1 VNGERKGLP
10 PLAIPGIVLAAV
22 LIAALVLVRYAD
34 GLVARAKSS
43 RAAQEQALSEAR
55 LKYSNAGTEK
65 DIITRYL
72 GTYRALQ
79 ELGFVGGEQR
89 INWVDS
95 LRKANREAGMFGVE
109 YQVAQQAPYPLAN
122 EIGGGSLPM
131 KHSVMKLTVPLLH
144 EGDLMRF
151 FRLLAAQRSGVF
163 TLNACQLRR
172 NSGGDP
178 NSLQPRLG
186 AECEVSWITV
196 NEDEKKEGKQ

>member
-1 VNGERKGLP
+1 MSEARKALP
-10 PLAIPGIVLAAV
+10 PLAIPGITLVLA
-22 LIAALVLVRYAD
+22 LIVTVGLVRYSET
-34 GLVARAKSS
+34 LVAQANRGLS
-43 RAAQEQALSEAR
+43 AQEQSLGEAR
-55 LKYSNAGTEK
+55 KKYSNAGAEK

-72 GTYRALQ
+72 GTYQALQ
-79 ELGFVGGEQR
+79 ELGFAGGEQR

-109 YQVAQQAPYPLAN
+109 YQIGQQSPYPLSS
-122 EIGGGSLPM
+122 ELGGGDLPM

-151 FRLLAAQRSGVF
+151 FRLLANQRAGVF

-172 NSGGDP
+172 SAPLDAAAT
-178 NSLQPRLG
+178 QPRLG

-196 NEDEKKEGKQ
+196 NEDEKEGAKR

>member
-1 VNGERKGLP
+1 MNGERKGLP
-10 PLAIPGIVLAAV
+10 PLALPAIVLGVVLVAA
-22 LIAALVLVRYAD
+22 IVLVRYAD
-34 GLVARAKSS
+34 RLVTQAKTTL
-43 RAAQEQALSEAR
+43 AAQEQALSDAR

-95 LRKANREAGMFGVE
+95 LRKANRDAGMFGVE
-109 YQVAQQAPYPLAN
+109 YQVAQQAPYPLAS
-122 EIGGGSLPM
+122 EIGGSNLPM

-151 FRLLAAQRSGVF
+151 FRLLATQRSGVF

-172 NSGGDP
+172 NSVGDP
-178 NSLQPRLG
+178 STLQPRLG

-196 NEDEKKEGKQ
+196 NEDEKKEGTP

>member
-10 PLAIPGIVLAAV
+10 PLAVPAIVLGVV
-22 LIAALVLVRYAD
+22 LIAAIVLVRYAD
-34 GLVARAKSS
+34 RLVTQAKSTL
-43 RAAQEQALSEAR
+43 AAQEKALTDAR

-72 GTYRALQ
+72 GTYQALQ

-151 FRLLAAQRSGVF
+151 FRLLATQRSGVF

-172 NSGGDP
+172 NSGSDT
-178 NSLQPRLG
+178 STLQPRLG

-196 NEDEKKEGKQ
+196 NEAEKKEGTQ

>member
-1 VNGERKGLP
+1 MNAERKGLP
-10 PLAIPGIVLAAV
+10 PLAVPAIVLGVV
-22 LIAALVLVRYAD
+22 LIAAIVLVRYAD
-34 GLVARAKSS
+34 RLVTKAKTTL
-43 RAAQEQALSEAR
+43 AAQEQALSDAR

-109 YQVAQQAPYPLAN
+109 YQVAQQAPYPLAS
-122 EIGGGSLPM
+122 EIGGGNLPM

-151 FRLLAAQRSGVF
+151 FRLLATQRSGVF

-172 NSGGDP
+172 NSGVEP
-178 NSLQPRLG
+178 STLQPRLG

-196 NEDEKKEGKQ
+196 NEDEKKESTP